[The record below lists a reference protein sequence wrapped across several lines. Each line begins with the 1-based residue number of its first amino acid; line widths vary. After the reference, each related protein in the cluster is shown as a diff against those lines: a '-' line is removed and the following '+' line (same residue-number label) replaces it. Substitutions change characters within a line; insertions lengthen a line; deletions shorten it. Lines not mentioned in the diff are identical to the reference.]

1 MTKWMGL
8 ESWVGREMMRR
19 LRFVVWEPKWV
30 KETRC
35 KGTFPIDNKEQY
47 LRVLRLWSGQRAK
60 GIKKLES
67 DKDKAFP
74 PRRHTFY
81 SGILKTHV
89 LLRFLTT
96 TVFFAGIEA
105 RVCLKPRLWVQIS
118 LELLLHCVCTVPYS
132 LTDLGQVSTYS
143 L

>member
-8 ESWVGREMMRR
+8 ERWVGREMMRR
-19 LRFVVWEPKWV
+19 LRFVVREPEWV

-35 KGTFPIDNKEQY
+35 KRAFPIDNKEQY

-74 PRRHTFY
+74 PPAAYLLLRDPENPRPAPLSY
-81 SGILKTHV
+81 NNGIL
-89 LLRFLTT
+89 R
-96 TVFFAGIEA
+96 
-105 RVCLKPRLWVQIS
+105 R
-118 LELLLHCVCTVPYS
+118 
-132 LTDLGQVSTYS
+132 D
-143 L
+143 